1 MANLTQDQ
9 ARAILVRLGW
19 RVRSTT
25 EFTRCVKNFQA
36 GWNLGTALAVDG
48 SVGPA
53 TSAAL
58 LKSES
63 RRKAGQGTA
72 SAHFSFIEVQC
83 RCGGKYSSCQRIWQ
97 KRKAFQMMEKYRDK
111 SNRSFPVVSG
121 CRCKSHN
128 AAVGGSATS
137 RHVTGLASDTEPR
150 FSTSTVK
157 SWKVATHIGY
167 GSVSKKVKHIDMGS
181 GATLTNPRIYVD
193 GK

>member
-1 MANLTQDQ
+1 MATLTQSQ
-9 ARAILVRLGW
+9 ATTILRALGW
-19 RVRSTT
+19 RVRSTA
-25 EFTRCVKNFQA
+25 EFTQCVKNFQA
-36 GWNLGTALAVDG
+36 GWNLGSALTVDG

-63 RRKAGQGTA
+63 NRKAGRGDA
-72 SAHFSFIEVQC
+72 SAHFSFSEVRC

-97 KRKAFQMMEKYRDK
+97 KRKAFRMMEQYRDK
-111 SNRSFPVVSG
+111 SNRSYTVVSG

-137 RHVTGLASDTEPR
+137 RHVSGLASDTEAR

-181 GATLTNPRIYVD
+181 GATLTNPRVYVD